1 MCFEDELLAGFGE
14 VPREIARAVVGH
26 NTLDL
31 DPQTYVIGH
40 RRFEEGN
47 GAGLPL
53 VAHDLD

>member
-31 DPQTYVIGH
+31 DPQTCVIGH

-47 GAGLPL
+47 GA
-53 VAHDLD
+53 VT